1 MSTKISKQMPEIEI
15 LGLIC
20 QVVVPDGPHGSDGLI
35 NLSKAHNGYD
45 DCFHVSWGDTWTGPE
60 FEEVFMTLPLA
71 LLRMAAIAECVESG
85 AWFSTDFEEFV
96 TLGTKFIGDVTSTLA
111 E

>member
-1 MSTKISKQMPEIEI
+1 MSTKNSKQMPEIEI
-15 LGLIC
+15 CGLIC
-20 QVVVPDGPHGSDGLI
+20 QVVVEVKDDSCHGLI

-45 DCFHVSWGDTWTGPE
+45 DCFRVSWGDTWTGPE

-71 LLRMAAIAECVESG
+71 LLRMAAIAECVKSG